1 MELKF
6 SRLCRFL
13 PSNNSDRLSKCRN
26 DDHPYHRVVYLL
38 LDPDASELMWL
49 GLDQSPITEDDV
61 DFLYTL
67 TSLGDVDPTDSLQ
80 TSLRLDQSSYWFIVT
95 LSVLRR
101 TVHCT
106 PRALNDFSC
115 G

>member
-1 MELKF
+1 
-6 SRLCRFL
+6 
-13 PSNNSDRLSKCRN
+13 
-26 DDHPYHRVVYLL
+26 
-38 LDPDASELMWL
+38 
-49 GLDQSPITEDDV
+49 
-61 DFLYTL
+61 L